1 MQKVNFIITGLRQF
15 KRKYLNDGGFLL
27 PYSMLLFMIVI
38 TAAVLSTSLFL
49 SKYRYLVNM
58 GELYERK
65 ASIAHGALI
74 GMENPVPSSVSHKG
88 EFGET
93 RVVSSLLNE
102 HEVLMEITFHSN
114 EKVFQPVSV
123 VYNRETKQI
132 IDWK

>member
-1 MQKVNFIITGLRQF
+1 MLKVNIIITSKF
-15 KRKYLNDGGFLL
+15 NRKYLNEGGFLL

-58 GELYERK
+58 GEVYERK
-65 ASIAHGALI
+65 VSIAHGALL
-74 GMENPVPSSVSHKG
+74 GMKDPVPASVIHEG
-88 EFGET
+88 DFGET
-93 RVVSSLLNE
+93 EVVNSLLNE
-102 HEVLMEITFHSN
+102 HEVLMEITYQTD
-114 EKVFQPVSV
+114 EKVFMPVSV

>member
-1 MQKVNFIITGLRQF
+1 MLKVNFIITKKS
-15 KRKYLNDGGFLL
+15 KRKYLNEEGFLL

-58 GELYERK
+58 GEVYERRV
-65 ASIAHGALI
+65 SIAHGALL
-74 GMENPVPSSVSHKG
+74 GMEDSAPGSVRHKG
-88 EFGET
+88 DFGET
-93 RVVSSLLNE
+93 EVVSSFLNE
-102 HEVLMEITFHSN
+102 HEVLMEITFQSN
-114 EKVFQPVSV
+114 DKVFKPVSV

>member
-1 MQKVNFIITGLRQF
+1 MLKVNFIITRKF
-15 KRKYLNDGGFLL
+15 DRKYLNEGGFLL

-58 GELYERK
+58 GEVYERK
-65 ASIAHGALI
+65 VSIAHGTLL
-74 GMENPVPSSVSHKG
+74 GMKDAVPASVRNEG
-88 EFGET
+88 EFGVTE
-93 RVVSSLLNE
+93 VVSSLLNE
-102 HEVLMEITFHSN
+102 HEVLMEITYQAD
-114 EKVFQPVSV
+114 EKVFKPVSV